1 MKNFKIEQIRSILFD
16 TKQLD
21 TIRKSAREELIRRTT
36 KYTIDDVLRRL
47 AQIKRSAN
55 KSTSR

>member
-47 AQIKRSAN
+47 A
-55 KSTSR
+55 